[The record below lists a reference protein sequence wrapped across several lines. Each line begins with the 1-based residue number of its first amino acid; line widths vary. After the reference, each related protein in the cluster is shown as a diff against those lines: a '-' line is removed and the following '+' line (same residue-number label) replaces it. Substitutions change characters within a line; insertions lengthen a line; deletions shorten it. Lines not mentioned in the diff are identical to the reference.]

1 MRNNVSYNNDLTRS
15 TVLRL
20 IADQGAIS
28 RSAIADELGLSRST
42 VTRVVQSLLDEGFV
56 QEGQTVGSHVGRKRI
71 LLELNP
77 EHISFIGLDLAGE
90 RMRGALADLRG
101 SIIYRTQTGPIKT
114 GDGPANLKMLGKLI
128 AQIVRYARSHEIEI
142 SGIGI
147 GVPATGLGTLHC
159 TPIWAE
165 RLGWDNPQLE
175 ERIQEKFG
183 LKAYI
188 ENDGDLGAISE
199 RWLGAGKGVDH
210 LVYLTIGQGIG
221 GGVIIGGHLHRG
233 FHHVA
238 GTPGSLVPDRGCLG
252 QDYAKAFGCLESLA
266 SEPVVVDRVM
276 HALAAGEASIL
287 ARIVAEKPE
296 ALSLQEVLK
305 AAAEGDALASRLIDD
320 LADYLAI
327 AVVNIASLI
336 DPEVIVIGG
345 YIGTAGES
353 LLQRIRRRAERAV
366 RAMPQLRLSALGD
379 DAVLLGA
386 ITLAQ
391 QGEFSG

>member
-1 MRNNVSYNNDLTRS
+1 
-15 TVLRL
+15 
-20 IADQGAIS
+20 
-28 RSAIADELGLSRST
+28 
-42 VTRVVQSLLDEGFV
+42 
-56 QEGQTVGSHVGRKRI
+56 
-71 LLELNP
+71 
-77 EHISFIGLDLAGE
+77 
-90 RMRGALADLRG
+90 
-101 SIIYRTQTGPIKT
+101 
-114 GDGPANLKMLGKLI
+114 
-128 AQIVRYARSHEIEI
+128 
-142 SGIGI
+142 
-147 GVPATGLGTLHC
+147 
-159 TPIWAE
+159 
-165 RLGWDNPQLE
+165 
-175 ERIQEKFG
+175 
-183 LKAYI
+183 
-188 ENDGDLGAISE
+188 
-199 RWLGAGKGVDH
+199 
-210 LVYLTIGQGIG
+210 
-221 GGVIIGGHLHRG
+221 
-233 FHHVA
+233 
-238 GTPGSLVPDRGCLG
+238 LG

-276 HALAAGEASIL
+276 HALAVGEASIL